1 MSERLRILHVI
12 TGLNLGGAESWLVR
26 LVAGLDRSR
35 FDCRVVSL
43 IPEGVLAAPLR
54 KLGVPVESLGM
65 SRGVPSLAALRKL
78 SGLLR
83 QWRPHVLQSWLY
95 HADLLSF
102 GAAWLARRGPH
113 GMADGSGASGPWTGS
128 LSWGIRCAE
137 MDLARYGLST
147 RLAIRACA
155 ALSGRVE
162 AVVANSQAGA
172 AHHIQKL
179 GYSPRTMRVLPN
191 GVDTERFQPDP
202 DSRRALRAE
211 WGVEPGEVLVGLV
224 ARVDPMKGHE
234 LFCQAAALARS
245 THPELRFVLCG
256 EGTQPG
262 EPGSEVLESLLAQN
276 DLGVGLLRL
285 GRRSDVRRVF
295 AALDIIALPSLA
307 EGFPNAL
314 AEGLACGVPAVAFAV
329 GDAAAIM
336 TSGEDDLNTEVGAGT
351 EVEANTEDTGGL
363 LVPVAPGLA
372 RDEADAERFAQA
384 LRDMAEAGPDVR
396 AELGRLGRELVLRKY
411 SLRTALERWTAHF
424 EALAEPKI

>member
-12 TGLNLGGAESWLVR
+12 TGLNLGGAETWLVR

-54 KLGVPVESLGM
+54 KLGVQVESLGM
-65 SRGVPSLAALRKL
+65 SRGMPSLAALRQL
-78 SGLLR
+78 SGMLR
-83 QWRPHVLQSWLY
+83 QWQPHVLQSWLY

-102 GAAWLARRGPH
+102 GAAWLARRG
-113 GMADGSGASGPWTGS
+113 GGKNGPWAGA

-155 ALSGRVE
+155 ALSGRVQ

-172 AHHIQKL
+172 AHHVQKL
-179 GYSPRTMRVLPN
+179 GYSPRTMQVVAN
-191 GVDTERFQPDP
+191 GVDADRFQPDP
-202 DSRRALRAE
+202 ATRRALRTE
-211 WGVEPGEVLVGLV
+211 WGVQPGEVLVGLV

-234 LFCQAAALARS
+234 LFCQAAAMARK
-245 THPELRFVLCG
+245 THPNLRVVLCG

-262 EPGSEVLESLLAQN
+262 EPGSEVLEELLAQN
-276 DLGVGLLRL
+276 DLGAGLLRL

-295 AALDIIALPSLA
+295 TALDIVALPSLA

-314 AEGLACGVPAVAFAV
+314 AEGLACGVPAVAFDV
-329 GDAAAIM
+329 GDAGAILTQGANAAN
-336 TSGEDDLNTEVGAGT
+336 GEDA
-351 EVEANTEDTGGL
+351 GGL
-363 LVPVAPGLA
+363 LVPITPGLA
-372 RDEADAERFAQA
+372 RNEADVERFAQA
-384 LRDMAEAGPDVR
+384 LCDMVEAGPDVR
-396 AELGRLGRELVLRKY
+396 AELGRCGRELVLRNY
-411 SLRTALERWTAHF
+411 SLRAALEHWATHF
-424 EALAEPKI
+424 ETLAEPRR